1 MSIRIFLYNKIME
14 KTNPYHTLLPAA
26 RALLKGETDPI
37 ANAANL
43 AALLFNT
50 LGGLNWAGFYRWKD
64 GQLVLGPFQGKP
76 ACVRIPYG
84 KGVCGMSAQTRQ
96 TVLVPDVH
104 AFEGHIACDAASRSE
119 IVVPVIQNGTLWGVL
134 DIDSP
139 LLARFNETDR
149 KYLEELVQI
158 FVSASRF

>member
-1 MSIRIFLYNKIME
+1 ME
-14 KTNPYHTLLPAA
+14 KSNPYHTLLPAA
-26 RALLKGETDPI
+26 RALLQGETDPI

-50 LGGLNWAGFYRWKD
+50 LPGLNWAGFYRWKD

-158 FVSASRF
+158 FVSACRF

>member
-1 MSIRIFLYNKIME
+1 MSIRIFLYNKNME
-14 KTNPYHTLLPAA
+14 KANPYHTLLPAA
-26 RALLKGETDPI
+26 RALLQGETDPI

-50 LGGLNWAGFYRWKD
+50 LPGLNWAGFYRWKD

-76 ACVRIPYG
+76 ACVRIPYR
-84 KGVCGMSAQTRQ
+84 KGVCGTAAQTRQ